1 MNVERTDTPLQIETG
16 RLYLRAPRAGEDAR
30 IVNEAI
36 RESHDE
42 LKRWL
47 PFAQEVPTLSET
59 EENLKRAQELYV
71 TGESFR
77 YLIFL
82 RETGTFVGTV
92 SLFGIDWDVRKAA
105 VGYWLHT
112 EHTGHGYMSEAV
124 EAIVRFGFAHF
135 SFQRIEIQCESTNEG
150 SRMIPERLGFQL
162 EGTLRNEDLSADGKR
177 LTDTAVYSILPGE
190 LIPAAT

>member
-36 RESHDE
+36 RTSHDE

-47 PFAQEVPTLSET
+47 PFAQTIPTLSET
-59 EENLKRAQELYV
+59 EANLKQAQELYV

-82 RETGTFVGTV
+82 RDTGTFVGTV

-112 EHTGHGYMSEAV
+112 AHTGHGYMSEAV
-124 EAIVRFGFAHF
+124 EAVVRFGFSQF
-135 SFQRIEIQCESTNEG
+135 GFNRIEIQCESTNEG

-162 EGTLRNEDLSADGKR
+162 EGTLRNEDLSADGQR
-177 LTDTAVYSILPGE
+177 LTDTAVYGILPGE
-190 LIPAAT
+190 LIRVTT